1 MMKEKVAI
9 ISVFVNL
16 VLAASKILIG
26 IVVNSA
32 AILSEGLHSSMDTL
46 SSSIGL
52 FGIIKAKKPSD
63 KEHPY
68 GHYKFE
74 IFAGL
79 IITLILFGTGVGII
93 YESYKGFLNPGK
105 VEITHIALGIM
116 IFSALINEIMSKIK
130 IHFGKKE
137 NSMSLL
143 SDGFHSRVDVY
154 TSVAVLFGL
163 ILNKYWIY
171 ADPLLALLIGVYIIK
186 QSFSLGKNATDS
198 LLDVSAG
205 EMIENK
211 IKEMAKEQRIDV
223 SDLKTQKRGSAI
235 TANLIIDLPN
245 KLNVEEATKL
255 SNSLREKLIENIE
268 NLMYVAIQ
276 IKSHDVS
283 TGFYKPSMGFGRS
296 FEWQRRGKFK
306 EEIRE
311 AKGLGP
317 SGYCVCPKCGYEL
330 KHERG
335 TPCTSLKCPKC
346 NTLLIRK

>member
-1 MMKEKVAI
+1 MKEKIAG

-16 VLAASKILIG
+16 VLAASKITVG

-32 AILSEGLHSSMDTL
+32 AILSEGLHSGMDIL

-52 FGIIKAKKPSD
+52 FGIKKAKKPSD

-74 IFAGL
+74 VFAGL
-79 IITLILFGTGVGII
+79 IITLILLGTGAGII
-93 YESYKGFLNPGK
+93 YEAYKGFLNPGK
-105 VEITHIALGIM
+105 VEISYLALGIM
-116 IFSALINEIMSKIK
+116 IFSALINEIMSRIK

-137 NSMSLL
+137 NSVSLL

-211 IKEMAKEQRIDV
+211 IKEIVKEQRIEI
-223 SDLKTQKRGSAI
+223 SDLKTQKKGSVI
-235 TANLIIDLPN
+235 TTDLEIDLPN
-245 KLNVEEATKL
+245 KLSVEEATKI
-255 SNSLREKLIENIE
+255 SNNLREKLIENIE

-276 IKSHDVS
+276 IKSHEVS
-283 TGFYKPSMGFGRS
+283 TGFYKPPMGFGGG
-296 FEWQRRGKFK
+296 FGWQRRGKFK
-306 EEIRE
+306 GEIKE
-311 AKGLGP
+311 ARGLGP
-317 SGYCVCPKCGYEL
+317 KGYCICPKCSY
-330 KHERG
+330 KVRHERG
-335 TPCTSLKCPKC
+335 TPCASLKCPKC
-346 NTLLIRK
+346 NTMLIRK